1 MDRRTFLTGV
11 GTMGAAVA
19 GGWSTVEAS
28 AGAERAATL
37 EKAAGVARAG
47 GGGKPGVSKGGGVA
61 YEGLVLGYLPGSPAL
76 LELTARGE
84 TWDWHSAQTRWARW
98 DPTLA
103 FVTSEPMV
111 SVSIGMIQRAQVP
124 GTAETLRS
132 LEVLAHFAI
141 DEAPYVVPFQAWKYR
156 AAADGSK
163 GDQATSPLTFDASM
177 HNRVGL
183 QVNYR
188 LNAAALVPNMLES
201 GMLYLPLGAR
211 NGPSIGLHVLA
222 GPSRLTG
229 ALPDLR
235 EYQFSGDLHAPLLRV
250 AGGKPDFDY
259 VTVMIRR
266 SMA

>member
-1 MDRRTFLTGV
+1 
-11 GTMGAAVA
+11 MGAAAA

-28 AGAERAATL
+28 AGAERAAAL

-47 GGGKPGVSKGGGVA
+47 VGAKPGGSKGGGVV

-103 FVTSEPMV
+103 FVTSEPAV
-111 SVSIGMIQRAQVP
+111 SVSIGILQRSQVP
-124 GTAETLRS
+124 SAPETLRS
-132 LEVLAHFAI
+132 LEVIAHFAI

-163 GDQATSPLTFDASM
+163 RDYATSPLTFDASL

-183 QVNYR
+183 QVTYG
-188 LNAAALVPNMLES
+188 LNGPALVPGTLES
-201 GMLYLPLGAR
+201 GMLYMPLGAY
-211 NGPSIGLHVLA
+211 NGPSIGLYVLA

-229 ALPDLR
+229 AQPDLR
-235 EYQFSGDLHAPLLRV
+235 EYQFSGDLHAPLLRA